1 MLAYTTDGDYL
12 FAMDTALGAAAA
24 CPVRRIDPVLPAPLK
39 NRVLGNDLAQVYDPD
54 LVGQLLDFDD
64 APGAIGNAVV
74 IAADRDHPIVADAA
88 LQLQNSVKAAGREQ
102 LQLRLLGGEGFSNN
116 PLRRAVDTDV
126 GDGTGTP

>member
-12 FAMDTALGAAAA
+12 FTMDTALGAAAA
-24 CPVRRIDPVLPAPLK
+24 CPVRRIDPALPAPLK
-39 NRVLGNDLAQVYDPD
+39 NRVLGNDLAPVYDPD

-88 LQLQNSVKAAGREQ
+88 LQLQNCVFRKIPDSGFTKSRTGISV
-102 LQLRLLGGEGFSNN
+102 N
-116 PLRRAVDTDV
+116 
-126 GDGTGTP
+126 TGQGSR